1 MKRIFELAIIFFT
14 VLAFASCEE
23 ENGKPYPGPSDEDST
38 DVVVT
43 FEDVP
48 DTEDIV
54 MYELNPKVFS
64 NLGNLQG
71 VENRLDEIKELGIN
85 VVWLMPVYPT
95 GEENSVGSPYAV
107 KDYRS
112 VNPDYGTI
120 DDLKS
125 LVEKAHDR
133 DMAVIL
139 DWVANHTA
147 WDNPW
152 IENRDWYEQDANG
165 NITYPNNWQDV
176 AELNFDNA
184 EMRKR
189 MISAMKFWV
198 EEANIDGYRCDYA
211 DGVPFDFWQ
220 QAMDTL
226 YSIPGRDLIM
236 FAEGTREDHY
246 AAGFDLTFGWYYYDR
261 LKRVYNNGQHAST
274 LADAH
279 AADYSSLAGG
289 DHVLRF
295 VDNHDF
301 NAWEHTPL
309 QVFNGAEGTLAA
321 FAVTTYMGGVPLIY
335 NGQEVAT
342 EEQLPFFEGHDVAID
357 WSQRPDILQ
366 KYKDLLAVYHQE
378 EALRSGS
385 LSDHSTESVAL
396 FVKSKGEE
404 QVIVAANLGE
414 NPANAEIP
422 EEYSQQTYI
431 NLING
436 EEVLLGSTY
445 LLAGYEY
452 VVLK

>member
-139 DWVANHTA
+139 DWVANHTS
-147 WDNPW
+147 W
-152 IENRDWYEQDANG
+152 
-165 NITYPNNWQDV
+165 
-176 AELNFDNA
+176 
-184 EMRKR
+184 
-189 MISAMKFWV
+189 
-198 EEANIDGYRCDYA
+198 
-211 DGVPFDFWQ
+211 
-220 QAMDTL
+220 
-226 YSIPGRDLIM
+226 
-236 FAEGTREDHY
+236 
-246 AAGFDLTFGWYYYDR
+246 
-261 LKRVYNNGQHAST
+261 
-274 LADAH
+274 
-279 AADYSSLAGG
+279 
-289 DHVLRF
+289 
-295 VDNHDF
+295 
-301 NAWEHTPL
+301 
-309 QVFNGAEGTLAA
+309 
-321 FAVTTYMGGVPLIY
+321 
-335 NGQEVAT
+335 
-342 EEQLPFFEGHDVAID
+342 
-357 WSQRPDILQ
+357 
-366 KYKDLLAVYHQE
+366 
-378 EALRSGS
+378 
-385 LSDHSTESVAL
+385 
-396 FVKSKGEE
+396 
-404 QVIVAANLGE
+404 
-414 NPANAEIP
+414 
-422 EEYSQQTYI
+422 
-431 NLING
+431 
-436 EEVLLGSTY
+436 
-445 LLAGYEY
+445 
-452 VVLK
+452 